1 METVIITGGT
11 GLVGTA
17 LSKLLV
23 QNGYAVV
30 LLSRSIPALAEDAPS
45 GNVES
50 SAIRKAYWDPA
61 KKQID
66 KLAIEQADYIINLAG
81 AGVAE
86 KRWTPARKKEILESR
101 VQSGQLLVKAL
112 REIPNK
118 VKAVINA
125 SAIGWYGADVK
136 ENNSAAFT
144 EADPADIGFLG
155 NACLQW
161 EDSIKPVT
169 ELQKRLVIL
178 RIGIVL
184 SNEGGALAEFKKPL
198 RLGVAAILGNG
209 RQIISW
215 IHIDDLCRLFLYALK
230 QQDLSGIYNAVAP
243 EPVSNA
249 ELTIQLAKKK
259 NGRLFIPVKVPAIAL
274 KMILGEMSVEVLK
287 SATVSS
293 RKIESSGFEF
303 LYPSINKALEVLC
316 PSRI

>member
-1 METVIITGGT
+1 METVLIAGGT

-17 LSKLLV
+17 LSKLLL
-23 QNGYAVV
+23 QNGYSVV
-30 LLSRSIPALAEDAPS
+30 LLSRSIPPLAE
-45 GNVES
+45 GS
-50 SAIRKAYWDPA
+50 SWSNDGGPTLRKAYWDPA

-66 KLAIEQADYIINLAG
+66 KLVIEQADYIINLAG

-86 KRWTPARKKEILESR
+86 KRWTAARKKEILESR
-101 VQSGQLLVKAL
+101 VQSGQLVVKAL
-112 REIPNK
+112 TEIPNK

-125 SAIGWYGADVK
+125 SAIGWYGANAE
-136 ENNSAAFT
+136 ENISPAFT
-144 EADPADIGFLG
+144 EADPADKGFLG
-155 NACLQW
+155 SACLQW
-161 EDSIKPVT
+161 EDSIKPVA
-169 ELQKRLVIL
+169 ELQKRLIIL

-184 SNEGGALAEFKKPL
+184 SSEGGALAEFRKPL

-215 IHIDDLCRLFLYALK
+215 IHIDDLCRLFMYSL
-230 QQDLSGIYNAVAP
+230 QQHSMNGIYNAVAP

-249 ELTIQLAKKK
+249 ALTIQLAKRK
-259 NGRLFIPVKVPAIAL
+259 NGHLFIPVKVPAIAL

-303 LYPSINKALEVLC
+303 LYSSINKALEVLC
-316 PSRI
+316 PS

>member
-23 QNGYAVV
+23 QNGYTVV

-66 KLAIEQADYIINLAG
+66 KPAIEQADYIINLAG

-118 VKAVINA
+118 VKSVINA

-136 ENNSAAFT
+136 ENNSVAFT
-144 EADPADIGFLG
+144 EADPADNGFLG
-155 NACLQW
+155 SACLQW

-198 RLGVAAILGNG
+198 RLGLAAILGNG

-230 QQDLSGIYNAVAP
+230 QQGLNGIYNAVAP

-249 ELTIQLAKKK
+249 VLTIQLAKKK

-293 RKIESSGFEF
+293 RRIESSGFKF

-316 PSRI
+316 AS